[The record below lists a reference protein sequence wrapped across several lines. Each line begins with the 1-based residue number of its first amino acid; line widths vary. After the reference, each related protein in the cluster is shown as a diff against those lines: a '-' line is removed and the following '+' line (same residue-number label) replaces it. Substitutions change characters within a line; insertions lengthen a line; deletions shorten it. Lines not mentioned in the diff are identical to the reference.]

1 MTGFDRFS
9 SWPAVVLSEAKIA
22 ILDRKNV
29 TIGSKHQN
37 CTNQVQIGLR
47 GWPRSHERW
56 ASKDLL
62 ARALGRCFNGH
73 IGDARCAPLA
83 AGRAA
88 GSNVNICQQARGSLR
103 LEPGLDTN
111 IYQQVGRPWKA
122 RLEVRFCQV
131 LRVQRPIPLYGVG
144 DVPIWP
150 TVELMDKSIFRPRLG
165 CRGLES
171 EECFRVR
178 FPAGERFSQPTRLT
192 AVRHAPTWWACSKR
206 PSR

>member
-1 MTGFDRFS
+1 MAQERRAASRPCPSTPPGVSQR
-9 SWPAVVLSEAKIA
+9 
-22 ILDRKNV
+22 
-29 TIGSKHQN
+29 
-37 CTNQVQIGLR
+37 
-47 GWPRSHERW
+47 PRSHERGRRR
-56 ASKDLL
+56 DYVGG
-62 ARALGRCFNGH
+62 LGRCFSGH
-73 IGDARCAPLA
+73 VGDARCAPLA